1 MAGDVGATV
10 AESGGELIMTY
21 VWVAF
26 GGALGS
32 VARYGCAGFV
42 ARLAGTS
49 FPWGT
54 LLVNVTGSFVIGVL
68 AALLTSDGRPL
79 VAGDARAFLMVGV
92 LGGFTT
98 FSSFSVETLT
108 LARGGEWAAAGGNVV
123 ASVALCL
130 IAVWLG
136 YVGATAFNR

>member
-1 MAGDVGATV
+1 
-10 AESGGELIMTY
+10 MTY

-32 VARYGCAGFV
+32 VARYGCSGFV
-42 ARLAGTS
+42 ARFGGTS

-79 VAGDARAFLMVGV
+79 VAGDTRAFLMVGV

-136 YVGATAFNR
+136 YVGAAAFNR

>member
-1 MAGDVGATV
+1 M
-10 AESGGELIMTY
+10 SYI
-21 VWVAF
+21 WVAL

-32 VARYGCAGFV
+32 VARYGCSGVA
-42 ARLAGTS
+42 ARLAGTT

-54 LLVNVTGSFVIGVL
+54 LVVNVSGSFVIGVL

-98 FSSFSVETLT
+98 FSSFSIETLN
-108 LARGGEWAAAGGNVV
+108 LARGGEWAAAGANVG
-123 ASVALCL
+123 ASVVLCL
-130 IAVWLG
+130 VAVWLG
-136 YVGATAFNR
+136 YVGAAAFNR

>member
-1 MAGDVGATV
+1 M
-10 AESGGELIMTY
+10 
-21 VWVAF
+21 
-26 GGALGS
+26 
-32 VARYGCAGFV
+32 
-42 ARLAGTS
+42 
-49 FPWGT
+49 
-54 LLVNVTGSFVIGVL
+54 IGVL

-123 ASVALCL
+123 ASVVLCL
-130 IAVWLG
+130 VAVWLG
-136 YVGATAFNR
+136 YVGAAAFNR

>member
-1 MAGDVGATV
+1 M
-10 AESGGELIMTY
+10 IY
-21 VWVAF
+21 VWVAL

-32 VARYGCAGFV
+32 VARFGCTGV
-42 ARLAGTS
+42 MARLAGTA

-54 LLVNVTGSFVIGVL
+54 LLVNATGSFAIGVL
-68 AALLTSDGRPL
+68 AGLMTADGRTL

-98 FSSFSVETLT
+98 FSSFSLETLV
-108 LARGGEWAAAGGNVV
+108 LAREGAWGAAAANVV
-123 ASVALCL
+123 ASVVICL

-136 YVGATAFNR
+136 YLLAGTVNR